1 VRSRILLPT
10 LARAHLLQPALR
22 IGRSPRLREV
32 ADGHES
38 ANLALEV
45 YAKRLQRKRDTGAK
59 MDALVAEGVPIGHKK
74 ALMTRTPMRLSS

>member
-1 VRSRILLPT
+1 
-10 LARAHLLQPALR
+10 
-22 IGRSPRLREV
+22 
-32 ADGHES
+32 
-38 ANLALEV
+38 V